1 MAIRGTKL
9 LIVGLV
15 IAVSLAAFVL
25 LRLRPASCE
34 FEVYG
39 FTADAPVQELLA
51 KLKQESPASRVVV
64 HDLAQRDH
72 GEHFSRALAVINTSA
87 NIPLLPDSVER
98 RAAPPYI
105 HFHNQNRYYGE
116 YTSSLV
122 GAFCNG
128 SLLAVVI
135 GDWYGEGFWGDL
147 LAQGNLTSGARVFAP
162 SGIHEITDERII
174 AELSALLRG
183 SAND

>member
-1 MAIRGTKL
+1 MLIAI
-9 LIVGLV
+9 LV
-15 IAVSLAAFVL
+15 IVVAAPLVTFIL
-25 LRLRPASCE
+25 LRPQPAPCE
-34 FEVYG
+34 FLVYG
-39 FTADAPVQELLA
+39 FAADAPVQELLA

-72 GEHFSRALAVINTSA
+72 GERFSRALAAINTSA

-122 GAFCNG
+122 GVFCKG

-162 SGIHEITDERII
+162 SGIHEITDERIV